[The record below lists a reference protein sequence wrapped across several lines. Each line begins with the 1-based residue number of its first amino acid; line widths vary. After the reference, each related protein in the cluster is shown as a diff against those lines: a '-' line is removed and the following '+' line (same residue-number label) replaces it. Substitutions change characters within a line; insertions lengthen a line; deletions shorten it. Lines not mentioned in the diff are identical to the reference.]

1 MAQVNRPT
9 PPNRQPPFA
18 EERADSRI
26 GLSTGMFGAQNVTR
40 LWNVYCTSRTHNPA
54 YILTTLSAKDG
65 GVRIGESY
73 PKGSNWGDGT
83 FVLLYLTIVDHW
95 IGTGVWVVQGFYGPP
110 TVFPSTLWNFNIR
123 GSMQTERVYSTI
135 ETQDSPSKGIGTPEY
150 TPIQIPEV
158 ASHFA
163 MVPGRP
169 EVQLRLGGGPGQG
182 TNPTDPKLPR
192 YIDGADRPVRV
203 SSLNFW
209 KTIPAWRLGAVSS
222 AWNNKNY
229 VNSDDVIV
237 PTTSGTITFAST
249 SEGGRGIMML
259 DEITID
265 PFQAGSDPSVPV
277 GAGPSF
283 RVGISIKVNPDGW
296 NPVLRHVYKA
306 DSGAQAPI
314 YDASGAFIDE
324 EFIINGETSFSALF
338 ASFL

>member
-1 MAQVNRPT
+1 MAQIARPT

-73 PKGSNWGDGT
+73 PKGSSWSDGT
-83 FVLLYLTIVDHW
+83 FVLLFLTIVDHW
-95 IGTGVWVVQGFYGPP
+95 IGTGVWVVRGFYGPP

-123 GSMQTERVYSTI
+123 GSMQTERVYTTI
-135 ETQDSPSKGIGTPEY
+135 ATQDNPSKGIGPPEY
-150 TPIQIPEV
+150 TPKYTGDFS
-158 ASHFA
+158 AS
-163 MVPGRP
+163 VPGRP
-169 EVQLRLGGGPGQG
+169 TVKLALSGGS
-182 TNPTDPKLPR
+182 TSPTDPRLPR
-192 YIDGADRPVRV
+192 FIEGADRPVRV

-237 PTTSGTITFAST
+237 PTTSGTITFASI

-259 DEITID
+259 DEISLEPI
-265 PFQAGSDPSVPV
+265 QAGIDPSVPV

-314 YDASGAFIDE
+314 YDANGNFIDE

-338 ASFL
+338 GSFL